1 MAVWRSSTHTG
12 RKRQTVCWSILYLSY
27 HTKRLASRQDVVC
40 LCLIA
45 VLRGIILCG
54 DCNIVHMIGTD
65 VPFDVRMVFDIVYIW
80 RRCLW
85 CANAF
90 MWWNEDGLSLHNFI
104 PSLQF
109 VLLDNFRFG
118 SIAFHIFIQ
127 FIHSYTSIK
136 RIWYSLSLLFSL
148 SCPCIAFSFV
158 CLSLCLTF
166 VAVAAAAHMSK
177 LSRFCL
183 ISSILK
189 HVCY

>member
-1 MAVWRSSTHTG
+1 
-12 RKRQTVCWSILYLSY
+12 
-27 HTKRLASRQDVVC
+27 
-40 LCLIA
+40 
-45 VLRGIILCG
+45 
-54 DCNIVHMIGTD
+54 MIGTD
-65 VPFDVRMVFDIVYIW
+65 VPFDVRMVFDIFDIW

-148 SCPCIAFSFV
+148 SCPCIAFSSV

-183 ISSILK
+183 ISSLLN
-189 HVCY
+189 HVCYYFMINQSITNTHSHTIKTFPTCVFARITIIRSIRFR